1 MQRLI
6 VFNNLS
12 LDGYFTDRNG
22 SMSWAHGG
30 RPDPEF
36 SAFSARN
43 ASGGGSLI
51 FGRVTYEMMAAFW
64 PTEEAR
70 RQLPEVAAGMNGM
83 TKIVFSRTL
92 RQPPWSNTSV
102 VRGDAVRKLRA
113 LKREKGRGL
122 AILGSG
128 DLVAQVAAAGIIDEY
143 QFVIIPVVV
152 GGGRTLFEGVRKP
165 LFLQLAESRTFKN
178 GRVFLRYVPS
188 LRPVPPRA
196 P

>member
-22 SMSWAHGG
+22 SMSWAHAG

-43 ASGGGSLI
+43 ASGGGSLV
-51 FGRVTYEMMAAFW
+51 FGRATFEMMAAFW
-64 PTEEAR
+64 PTEAAR
-70 RQLPEVAAGMNGM
+70 RQLPEVAAGMSAM
-83 TKIVFSRTL
+83 TKFVFSRTL
-92 RQPPWSNTSV
+92 TRPGWINTRV
-102 VRGDAVRKLRA
+102 VKGDAARKLRA
-113 LKREKGRGL
+113 LKRQPGRGL

-152 GGGRTLFEGVRKP
+152 GGGRTLFEGMKKP
-165 LFLQLAESRTFKN
+165 LGLELVESRTFKN
-178 GRVFLRYVPS
+178 GRVFLRY
-188 LRPVPPRA
+188 RPTAPP
-196 P
+196 